1 MHLQGYDL
9 VPCVKWFPCLHQPS
23 NPSHWLHMEDKR
35 DSVREGWSHG
45 CEGSLASERQ
55 TNHAL
60 GFFFLF
66 SEGMWEDSLGVS
78 WGKMGLDWYLYY
90 ILASKKKRDHKR
102 LDCDFR
108 TTPLHMPMNS
118 CNSDG
123 ALILLWGHVRAEISQ
138 SNSCSWWKNRKNL
151 IWEYLI
157 GFIRRIYLPN
167 FAHSV
172 RRVV

>member
-23 NPSHWLHMEDKR
+23 NPSHWLNMEDKR

-78 WGKMGLDWYLYY
+78 WGKMGLDWYLYC
-90 ILASKKKRDHKR
+90 ILASKKKKGTIKDLIVIFAR
-102 LDCDFR
+102 LLCTCRWTRVTVMVLWFCCEVTSELRSASQIHAHDER
-108 TTPLHMPMNS
+108 T
-118 CNSDG
+118 
-123 ALILLWGHVRAEISQ
+123 E
-138 SNSCSWWKNRKNL
+138 
-151 IWEYLI
+151 
-157 GFIRRIYLPN
+157 RI
-167 FAHSV
+167 
-172 RRVV
+172 